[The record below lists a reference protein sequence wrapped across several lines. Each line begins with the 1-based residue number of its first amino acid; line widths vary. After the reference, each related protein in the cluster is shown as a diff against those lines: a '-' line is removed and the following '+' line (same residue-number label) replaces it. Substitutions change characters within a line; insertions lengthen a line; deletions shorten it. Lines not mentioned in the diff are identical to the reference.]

1 MGHVSRRKVCSN
13 LFAMGALAFVLPG
26 RAKAASTFKP
36 IPLQFIAALAD
47 PAAKSGSGAE
57 HWGLWRVDP
66 GPRGV
71 RLSNY
76 EQLLANNNVAPSNW
90 KFDAAGWW
98 LEENGLIMEAP
109 EPGIAPGRYLVTG
122 DRTVQTTL
130 TIHEKDA
137 AGNQRWELGDN
148 ATLHDVTHLRCR
160 SARYTPAAGSKA
172 CSPAAAPQS
181 QFPVTPGAAMPPVS
195 GCDKQDYAVLFLVGI
210 EE

>member
-13 LFAMGALAFVLPG
+13 LFAMGALAFALPS
-26 RAKAASTFKP
+26 RPKAASTFKP
-36 IPLQFIAALAD
+36 IPLQFLAALAD

-71 RLSNY
+71 RLSKY

-90 KFDAAGWW
+90 TFDAAGWW

-109 EPGIAPGRYLVTG
+109 EPGVAPGRYLVTG

-130 TIHEKDA
+130 TIFEKDA
-137 AGNQRWELGDN
+137 SGTQRWELDDN

-160 SARYTPAAGSKA
+160 SARYTVAAGSSA
-172 CSPAAAPQS
+172 CSPAAAPQD